1 MHIQEFTNQEEWVAA
16 GLKLIP
22 QSGKIAL
29 SGGTTPAPLYKQLP
43 QSPTYYQIDER
54 YVPKADKDSNQKMIR
69 EAFSPQKFY
78 AFNTSLPIEE
88 SLKEYES
95 HLPENFDLTI
105 LGIGEDGHFASLFP
119 HQNPQGKTAHT
130 QTENFAIKDR
140 LTLTAETILKSKA
153 ILVLL
158 KNKGQV
164 LEELKNPTKSPEEF
178 PALKLDNHPNLSIL
192 CLKN

>member
-1 MHIQEFTNQEEWVAA
+1 MQIQEFTDQEEWVAA

-29 SGGTTPAPLYKQLP
+29 SGGTTPTPLYKQLP
-43 QSPTYYQIDER
+43 QSAIYYQVDER
-54 YVPKADKDSNQKMIR
+54 YVPAEDKDSNQKMIHDTF
-69 EAFSPQKFY
+69 APQNFHN
-78 AFNTSLPIEE
+78 FNTNLPIEE
-88 SLKEYES
+88 CLKKYEEE
-95 HLPENFDLTI
+95 LPENFDLII

-119 HQNPQGKTAHT
+119 HQNPQGKVAHT
-130 QTENFAIKDR
+130 QTTTHAIKDR

-158 KNKGQV
+158 KNKPTV
-164 LEELKNPTKSPEEF
+164 LEELKNPTKSSEEF
-178 PALKLDNHPNLSIL
+178 PALKLLNHPNLNIL